1 VEQVQDQ
8 VVLAEPVTAPPA
20 VQLSDE
26 GELLLRRVVGAM
38 RKDLKHWNQRHW
50 VSKADCGTQGC
61 LAGWIV
67 SIGQTKT
74 LEELFQDAAHG
85 NLSMDFP
92 GTALD
97 LLGLSSY
104 SRFRDLFD
112 AIDDDIE
119 LGPNFDGRNLL
130 YAGDRD
136 KPRKRF
142 KLFLAQVTEM
152 TGVDF

>member
-1 VEQVQDQ
+1 MEQVQDQ
-8 VVLAEPVTAPPA
+8 VVLAEPVTAPPL

-50 VSKADCGTQGC
+50 VSKAECGTQGC

-74 LEELFQDAAHG
+74 LEELFEDAAHG
-85 NLSMDFP
+85 VSPDFP

-97 LLGLSSY
+97 LLGLNSY
-104 SRFRDLFD
+104 SRLRDLFGT
-112 AIDDDIE
+112 IDDDIE
-119 LGPNFDGRNLL
+119 LEPNFDGRNLL
-130 YAGDRD
+130 YAGDRG

-152 TGVDF
+152 TGIDF